1 MTKAVSL
8 KLDRLA
14 GWAAFACAASLGV
27 PASAQES
34 LADASSASTAA
45 AGANLDKGL
54 TAVPNAHDAP
64 GQLSD
69 RSAVISVSR
78 AADLVGRPLNLSSR
92 TRAVDGARSLPSG
105 APLANGVMTS
115 GFGNRRH
122 PVLGS
127 WRHHAGIDLASAH
140 GSEIRAT
147 ADGVVTKAARNGGY
161 GLYVALAHSGGVETS
176 YGHMSRLNVSAG
188 QSVRRGQVIG
198 YVGATGLATGPH
210 LHYEVRVNGK
220 PVNPESK
227 RH

>member
-8 KLDRLA
+8 TLNRLA
-14 GWAAFACAASLGV
+14 CWAAFGCVAGLGI
-27 PASAQES
+27 PASAQQS
-34 LADASSASTAA
+34 LTDDVSSASTAA
-45 AGANLDKGL
+45 ADVSLDAGL
-54 TAVPNAHDAP
+54 TAVPDSHDIP
-64 GQLSD
+64 GQLAD
-69 RSAVISVSR
+69 RSVVISVNR
-78 AADLVGRPLNLSSR
+78 AADLVGRPLNLISYIR
-92 TRAVDGARSLPSG
+92 TSEGAQSLPSG
-105 APLANGVMTS
+105 PPLANGVMTS

-127 WRHHAGIDLASAH
+127 WRHHAGVDLASPY

-161 GLYVALAHSGGVETS
+161 GLYVALTHSGGVETS

-210 LHYEVRVNGK
+210 VHYEVRVNGK
-220 PVNPESK
+220 PVNPM